1 MVQRIFRR
9 YPVKTQRFIEIIIPA
24 FSWLLITFP
33 LWLSFWH
40 PAVVAY
46 FIITFDIYWF
56 FKSATLAYY
65 AIRSYLT
72 MVAHTRTDWFK
83 EAKSIINWQD
93 IHHVIIIPEYK
104 EPYNILE
111 QTISNLTKQTF
122 PLKYISIILAT
133 ESRDKDAV
141 KISNLLKQKYG
152 HKFGNF
158 WITKH
163 PILSGEIAGKSSN
176 MAFAGHFAHKKCKQL
191 GWNENLT
198 TVTSADA
205 DAQLHPSY
213 YSYLT
218 FKFLTDL
225 DLDYHFYQ
233 TGIMYY
239 SNIWEV
245 PLPIRV
251 INTIGSMFSLSLLK
265 QGKRLI
271 NYSTYS
277 LSLKTVAEVG
287 FWSVDI
293 IPEDYHLFFKTYF
306 AKGEKVRVIPIF
318 LPTLVQAA
326 QSSTLKKTLINQY
339 EQQKRWAWGV
349 SDLPNVIRNY
359 FLHPEINIIDR
370 TTRLL
375 YVLETH
381 IIWPT
386 NWFILTLGSTLPTL
400 VNPYFARTVLGHNLS
415 QISSFILTISAVLL
429 LIVIIVDTKT
439 RPKRPAHFP
448 RWKVPLLFVQW
459 LSLPVVSFFLSALP
473 GLDAHT
479 RLMLGKRLEY
489 RVTEKV

>member
-72 MVAHTRTDWFK
+72 MVAHGRIDWFK
-83 EAKSIINWQD
+83 EAKSVANWQD
-93 IHHVIIIPEYK
+93 INHVIIIPEYK
-104 EPYNILE
+104 EPYSILE

-133 ESRDKDAV
+133 ESRDKEV
-141 KISNLLKQKYG
+141 EEIGNLLKQKYG

-163 PILSGEIAGKSSN
+163 SILPGEIAGKSSN
-176 MAFAGHFAHKKCKQL
+176 MAFAGRFAHKKCKQL
-191 GWNENLT
+191 GWDESLT

-218 FKFLTDL
+218 YKFLTDL
-225 DLDYHFYQ
+225 DRDYHFYQ

-306 AKGEKVRVIPIF
+306 AKGEKVRAIPIF

-359 FLHPEINIIDR
+359 FLHPEISIIDR

-448 RWKVPLLFVQW
+448 RWKVPFLFVQW

-479 RLMLGKRLEY
+479 RLMFGKRLEY

>member
-1 MVQRIFRR
+1 MVQQIFRR
-9 YPVKTQRFIEIIIPA
+9 YPVKTQRLFEIAIPTT
-24 FSWLLITFP
+24 SWLLITFP

-72 MVAHTRTDWFK
+72 MMAHIRIDWLK
-83 EAKSIINWQD
+83 EAKSVNNWQE

-104 EPYNILE
+104 EPYKILE
-111 QTISNLTKQTF
+111 QTVSNLAKQTF
-122 PLKYISIILAT
+122 PLKYITVVLAT
-133 ESRDKDAV
+133 EKRDSEAEKTG
-141 KISNLLKQKYG
+141 KLLKQKYG
-152 HKFGNF
+152 SKFGNF

-163 PILSGEIAGKSSN
+163 PIKPGEIAGKSSN
-176 MAFAGHFAHKKCKQL
+176 MAYAGRFVHRKCKQL
-191 GWNENLT
+191 GWNESLT

-205 DAQLHPSY
+205 DAQLHPAY
-213 YSYLT
+213 FSYLT
-218 FKFLTDL
+218 YKFLTDL
-225 DLDYHFYQ
+225 ERDYHFYQ

-306 AKGEKVRVIPIF
+306 AKGEK
-318 LPTLVQAA
+318 
-326 QSSTLKKTLINQY
+326 
-339 EQQKRWAWGV
+339 
-349 SDLPNVIRNY
+349 
-359 FLHPEINIIDR
+359 EIGR
-370 TTRLL
+370 
-375 YVLETH
+375 
-381 IIWPT
+381 
-386 NWFILTLGSTLPTL
+386 
-400 VNPYFARTVLGHNLS
+400 
-415 QISSFILTISAVLL
+415 
-429 LIVIIVDTKT
+429 
-439 RPKRPAHFP
+439 AH
-448 RWKVPLLFVQW
+448 V
-459 LSLPVVSFFLSALP
+459 
-473 GLDAHT
+473 
-479 RLMLGKRLEY
+479 
-489 RVTEKV
+489 

>member
-1 MVQRIFRR
+1 MVQRLFRR
-9 YPVKTQRFIEIIIPA
+9 YPVKSQRLFEIIIPA

-46 FIITFDIYWF
+46 FIIAFDIYWF
-56 FKSATLAYY
+56 FKSTTLAYY
-65 AIRSYLT
+65 AIWSYLT
-72 MVAHTRTDWFK
+72 MAAHTKIDWFK
-83 EAKSIINWQD
+83 EAKSIINWKK
-93 IHHVIIIPEYK
+93 IHHIVIIPEYK
-104 EPYNILE
+104 EPYKILD
-111 QTISNLTKQTF
+111 QTINNLAKQTF
-122 PLKYISIILAT
+122 PLKQIALVLAT
-133 ESRDKDAV
+133 EERDKEAESTI
-141 KISNLLKQKYG
+141 KILKQKYG
-152 HKFGNF
+152 KKFGNF
-158 WITKH
+158 WVTKH
-163 PILSGEIAGKSSN
+163 PILAGEIAGKSSN
-176 MAFAGHFAHKKCKQL
+176 MAFAGRFAHKKCKQL
-191 GWNENLT
+191 GWDESLT

-218 FKFLTDL
+218 YKFLTDL
-225 DLDYHFYQ
+225 DRDYHFYQ

-306 AKGEKVRVIPIF
+306 AKGEKVRAIPIF

-359 FLHPEINIIDR
+359 FLHPEIGIIDR
-370 TTRLL
+370 TTRLF

-381 IIWPT
+381 IVWPT

-415 QISSFILTISAVLL
+415 QISSFILTISAILL
-429 LIVIIVDTKT
+429 LMVIIVDTKT
-439 RPKRPAHFP
+439 RPKRPDHFP
-448 RWKVPLLFVQW
+448 RWKTPLLFMQW
-459 LSLPVVSFFLSALP
+459 ISLPVVSFFLSALP